1 LAQLIDTSV
10 FVELERRILPLD
22 TLLKIAPD
30 ETVALASISASE
42 LLVGVLRANS
52 PTRRARR
59 SAFVERL
66 LESIP
71 VLNFDLDAARI
82 HSKISAQLWTEGNT
96 IGAHDMIIAATA
108 LANDYSVLTANLR
121 EFSRVPGLLVRQPI
135 W

>member
-1 LAQLIDTSV
+1 LAQLIDISV
-10 FVELERRILPLD
+10 FVELERRRLPLD
-22 TLLKIAPD
+22 TLLKIAPV

-52 PTRRARR
+52 PIQRARR

-82 HSKISAQLWTEGNT
+82 HATISAKLSSEGKT
-96 IGAHDMIIAATA
+96 IGAHDMVIAATA

-121 EFSRVPGLLVRQPI
+121 EFSQVPGLLVRQPI

>member
-1 LAQLIDTSV
+1 MAIYK
-10 FVELERRILPLD
+10 LPLD

-82 HSKISAQLWTEGNT
+82 HAKISAQLSTEGNT
-96 IGAHDMIIAATA
+96 IGAHDMIIAAIA
-108 LANDYSVLTANLR
+108 LANDYSVLTASLR
-121 EFSRVPGLLVRQPI
+121 EFSRVPGLSVRQPI